1 MMLCS
6 RVVRTV
12 SGPLTAGAA
21 SEVSTLGGIV
31 LGYRLMVSGAMG
43 QRKTR
48 RLAMNS
54 AQAEPSG
61 KCNLLE
67 VGGAIYAVS
76 RGCWLQIAEV
86 ADAAARSVEVVLAGE
101 LVPELWCWKKRRE
114 RRFKS
119 PAGKVG

>member
-43 QRKTR
+43 QRK
-48 RLAMNS
+48 N
-54 AQAEPSG
+54 QATGDEFRPS
-61 KCNLLE
+61 
-67 VGGAIYAVS
+67 
-76 RGCWLQIAEV
+76 RTQ
-86 ADAAARSVEVVLAGE
+86 
-101 LVPELWCWKKRRE
+101 RE
-114 RRFKS
+114 M
-119 PAGKVG
+119 